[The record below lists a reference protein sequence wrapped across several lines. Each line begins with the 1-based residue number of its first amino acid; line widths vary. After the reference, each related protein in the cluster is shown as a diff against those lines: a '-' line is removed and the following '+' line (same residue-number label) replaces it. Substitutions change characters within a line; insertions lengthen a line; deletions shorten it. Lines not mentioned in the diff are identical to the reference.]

1 MNGGARSRH
10 TPARQSSH
18 EDKTNNNSQ
27 QPPAVAPRTL
37 PRSATTS
44 GGATKAAADS
54 NSAAA
59 AVQLKQS
66 SWASRDN
73 CAHDDSVESGI
84 DFRKAS
90 NITIGHVTVS
100 TGAASASAT
109 ASATTTTAA
118 ADSSAEDDKSFL
130 KARDMWERRTSF
142 QSPPTRRASNAKAE
156 QEPAADNSGKKG
168 KAVSTCFSL

>member
-37 PRSATTS
+37 PRSATAS

-54 NSAAA
+54 NSAA

-118 ADSSAEDDKSFL
+118 TDSSAEDDKSFL
-130 KARDMWERRTSF
+130 KARDLWERRTSF